1 MSDPAAV
8 PTTPPDDADGDAGRE
23 EQLAYSEI
31 MAKML
36 DEEGRR
42 RKAAKI
48 VAVVRHALG
57 VETLDGLRAV
67 DVGCSAGFIADEL
80 ALAGA
85 TTSGVDIDEPGLEK
99 ARARFGERVDFR
111 LARGEDLPFDDD
123 SVDVAVL
130 NHIYEHV
137 VDPEAVVADIHRVL
151 RPGGLL
157 YLGIG
162 HRWQVVE
169 PHHRLP
175 FLSWLP
181 QRAADRYLQAHRQ
194 GRALLRALLHP
205 GRAAAPLR
213 RLRRLGL
220 HPARAHRP
228 AAVRRWRQRA
238 GLGGEGAAGRVP
250 CGAAPG
256 AHLRLGGVQGRG
268 RAGRAAAARPA
279 APPGLTW

>member
-1 MSDPAAV
+1 MSERPE
-8 PTTPPDDADGDAGRE
+8 RE
-23 EQLAYSEI
+23 EQLAYSES

-36 DEEGRR
+36 DEQARR
-42 RKAAKI
+42 QKAAKLI
-48 VAVVRHALG
+48 AVVRHALG
-57 VETLDGLRAV
+57 VDTLEGLSAV

-111 LARGEDLPFDDD
+111 LARGEDLPFDDG
-123 SVDVAVL
+123 SVDVVVL

-181 QRAADRYLQAHRQ
+181 QRAADRYMRLTGKGETYYEHYYSPA
-194 GRALLRALLHP
+194 G
-205 GRAAAPLR
+205 LR
-213 RLRRLGL
+213 RLFAAYDVWDYTLPVL
-220 HPARAHRP
+220 ADP
-228 AAVRRWRQRA
+228 AAFSA
-238 GLGGEGAAGRVP
+238 GDNVPGWAARVP
-250 CGAAPG
+250 EPALAAALP
-256 AHLRLGGVQGRG
+256 LVPTYVW
-268 RAGRAAAARPA
+268 AAFKGAARPA
-279 APPGLTW
+279 GPPLRVAPRHVG

>member
-1 MSDPAAV
+1 MSEPRD
-8 PTTPPDDADGDAGRE
+8 RE
-23 EQLAYSEI
+23 EQLAYSES

-36 DEEGRR
+36 DERARR
-42 RKAAKI
+42 QKAAKI

-57 VETLDGLRAV
+57 VGSLDGLSAV

-85 TTSGVDIDEPGLEK
+85 RTSGVDIDEPGLEK

-111 LARGEDLPFDDD
+111 LARGEDLPFDDG
-123 SVDVAVL
+123 SVDVVVL

-157 YLGIG
+157 YLGVG
-162 HRWQVVE
+162 HRWQVLE

-181 QRAADRYLQAHRQ
+181 QRAADRYMRLTGKGDSYYEHYYSPA
-194 GRALLRALLHP
+194 G
-205 GRAAAPLR
+205 LR
-213 RLRRLGL
+213 RLFAAYDVWDYTLPVLADPAAFSAGDNVPAWSAKVPERVLAAGL
-220 HPARAHRP
+220 PLVPTYVWAAFKGASRP
-228 AAVRRWRQRA
+228 AGPA
-238 GLGGEGAAGRVP
+238 LRV
-250 CGAAPG
+250 APRHVG
-256 AHLRLGGVQGRG
+256 
-268 RAGRAAAARPA
+268 
-279 APPGLTW
+279 